1 MSQYTS
7 LSKPE
12 LERLKDALQAS
23 YQEQKELGLTLNM
36 ARGKPCKE
44 QLDLSMDM
52 LNLLNGTSDLV
63 LSTGDDCRN
72 YGILEGIPEMRR
84 LFADLMDADPADV
97 IVSGNSS
104 LTLMFDLIASAMSDG
119 IDGGKPWS
127 QQGKLKFL
135 CPVPGYDRHFSITE
149 YYDMEMILVPMTST
163 GPDMD
168 LWCRWWSPIRRLR
181 EFGACPSIPNPQ
193 GITYSRNRSPNG
205 RPEAGRPGFPG
216 VLGQCVLCA

>member
-1 MSQYTS
+1 
-7 LSKPE
+7 
-12 LERLKDALQAS
+12 
-23 YQEQKELGLTLNM
+23 
-36 ARGKPCKE
+36 
-44 QLDLSMDM
+44 
-52 LNLLNGTSDLV
+52 
-63 LSTGDDCRN
+63 
-72 YGILEGIPEMRR
+72 
-84 LFADLMDADPADV
+84 MDANPADV

-168 LWCRWWSPIRRLR
+168 LVERLVIKMH
-181 EFGACPSIPNPQ
+181 S
-193 GITYSRNRSPNG
+193 
-205 RPEAGRPGFPG
+205 
-216 VLGQCVLCA
+216 